1 MKIIFFNHFHNGD
14 VFASKGY
21 VSDLIKEFNGHE
33 IIYQHFNSPKLLNDL
48 NLKFIDLSTPLGP
61 IGNRTPFFR
70 DKDNLFINTWIGNY
84 NPDAGINW
92 KTYHKMFKTVYSVI
106 SEETDKNIELG
117 PIEYYIPEIKY
128 DYFDIPDTQVPKNTV
143 IISNG
148 PVMSGQSDLPDINVV
163 IKDVLEKTD
172 KNIILTH
179 YAPFTSERI
188 AFTNNIIH
196 TSNGDLNEISYLAQ
210 QCDWIIGRN
219 SGPYF
224 FMHTKKIINDKTKNF
239 ISIGNRNTEDL
250 LFDLNVPASHHFVHD
265 NDINNVIKIIGG
277 SNGQ

>member
-1 MKIIFFNHFHNGD
+1 MKIIFFNHYHNGD
-14 VFASKGY
+14 IFASKEY
-21 VSDLIKEFNGHE
+21 VADLIKEFSGHE

-48 NLKFIDLSTPLGP
+48 NLQFVDLSTPLGP
-61 IGNRTPFFR
+61 IDNRSQFFR

-84 NPDAGINW
+84 NPNDGINW
-92 KTYHKMFKTVYSVI
+92 KTYHKMFAKIYSIV
-106 SEETDKNIELG
+106 SEETDKSIELG
-117 PIEYYIPEIKY
+117 PIKYYIPEINY
-128 DYFDIPDTQVPKNTV
+128 EYFDVPNIKVPENTV

-148 PVMSGQSDLPDINVV
+148 PVMSGQSDITDINSV
-163 IKDVLEKTD
+163 IKDILENTD

-224 FMHTKKIINDKTKNF
+224 FMHTKNIINDKRKNF
-239 ISIGNRNTEDL
+239 ISIGNSSTEDL
-250 LFDLNVPASHHFVHD
+250 LFELDVPAAHYFVHD
-265 NDINNVIKIIGG
+265 NDINNIVKIIGG
-277 SNGQ
+277 GNE